1 MSLQVNRN
9 DIFGL
14 IHPGNDAHTL
24 GISAVANLL
33 EELGYKAYIADMQVC
48 SAISLPEI
56 PVNISIICNWIQTKK
71 ITRLGFSYRLDPKD
85 AQINFGRFMQML
97 RSNNQLKEH
106 GGSIIQIY
114 FAGLPEACRRIKQE
128 YNDKIPVFN
137 GDESLFEVAKKLDI
151 SDHFIPNSVA
161 AGTKYDDD
169 RMLFAREI
177 IEDGE
182 YHFFR
187 PRERVN
193 YSNYGTRRDTIVERI
208 NFNQNGGS
216 LPLIRAHVGPY
227 NHNYEEAKNE
237 FLSWLKTLSETRYLD
252 IVSIATSQLS
262 QSDFNMDWKDKPNGG
277 GVPINSEKD
286 LLDIYNSSRPMLVR
300 TYAGTHNI
308 PYLAD
313 VYERTINIAWHA
325 LSFWWFSQ
333 IDGRGPYSVK
343 QNLEQHFETLRYI
356 AQSGKPFEPNIPHHF
371 AFRGSD
377 DASYVLSAYL
387 AAKTAKLLGIRY
399 LILQIMLNTPKHTWG
414 TRDLAK
420 ARVLLKL
427 VRQLEDK
434 TFRIFVQPRTG
445 LDYLSS
451 DIDKAK
457 IQLAAVTAMMDD
469 IEPDNQNSP
478 DIIHV
483 VSYSEAVNLA
493 SPTII
498 NESIQI
504 TLTAISQY
512 KKRRIRCLMDNKDAN
527 DDVNE
532 RTAYLYYEVR
542 GIIELIEKRIP
553 FLYSP
558 DGLHSVFKIGVMPV
572 PYLWEKRDE
581 FPEAVKW
588 ETKLINGGI
597 EVIDKNG
604 KIIKPFE
611 RIKGIIDKLPL

>member
-1 MSLQVNRN
+1 MSIHVNKD

-33 EELGYKAYIADMQVC
+33 EDWGYKVYIGDMQVC
-48 SAISLPEI
+48 NAVSLPEI
-56 PVNISIICNWIQTKK
+56 PVNVSIICNWIQVNK

-85 AQINFGRFMQML
+85 AQVNFGRFMRML
-97 RSNNQLKEH
+97 RSNNQLREL
-106 GGSIIQIY
+106 GGYIIQIY
-114 FAGLPEACRRIKQE
+114 FAGLPEACKRITQE

-137 GDESLFEVAKKLDI
+137 GDESLFEVAKKLGI
-151 SDHFIPNSVA
+151 SDHFIPNAVA

-177 IEDGE
+177 IEKGE
-182 YHFFR
+182 YHFLK
-187 PRERVN
+187 PRERFN
-193 YSNYGTRRDTIVERI
+193 YSNYGTRSDTIVERI
-208 NFNQNGGS
+208 NYNQNRGS
-216 LPLIRAHVGPY
+216 LPLVRAHVGPY
-227 NHNYEEAKNE
+227 NPNYEEAKKE
-237 FLSWLKTLSETRYLD
+237 FLCWLKTLSETEYLD
-252 IVSIATSQLS
+252 IVSIGTSQLS
-262 QSDFNMDWKDKPNGG
+262 QSDFNMDWDNKPNGG
-277 GVPINSEKD
+277 GVPVNSEKD
-286 LLDIYNSSRPMLVR
+286 FIDIYNSSRPMLIR
-300 TYAGTHNI
+300 TYAGTCNI

-356 AQSGKPFEPNIPHHF
+356 AKSGKPFEPNIPHHF

-399 LILQIMLNTPKHTWG
+399 LILQIMFNTPKHTWG

-420 ARVLLKL
+420 ARALLKL

-434 TFRIFVQPRTG
+434 TFRIFVQPRAG
-445 LDYLSS
+445 LDYFSS
-451 DIDKAK
+451 DMDKAK

-493 SPTII
+493 SPAII

-504 TLTAISQY
+504 TLTAISQIR
-512 KKRRIRCLMDNKDAN
+512 KRRIRYLMDNKDAN
-527 DDVNE
+527 NDVNE
-532 RTAYLYYEVR
+532 RTTYLYNEIK
-542 GIIELIEKRIP
+542 GIIELIEKSIP

-558 DGLHSVFKIGVMPV
+558 SGLYSIFKMGVFPV

-581 FPEAVKW
+581 FSEAVKW
-588 ETKLINGGI
+588 KTKLINGSI
-597 EVIDKNG
+597 EVIDNNG
-604 KIIKPFE
+604 KIIKPFD
-611 RIKGIIDKLPL
+611 RVKGILDKLS